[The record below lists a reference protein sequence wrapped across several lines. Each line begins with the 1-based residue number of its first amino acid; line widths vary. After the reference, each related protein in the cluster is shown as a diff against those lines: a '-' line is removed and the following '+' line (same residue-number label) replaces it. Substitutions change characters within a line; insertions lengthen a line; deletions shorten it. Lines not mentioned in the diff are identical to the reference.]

1 MLCSDDMQLIINIL
15 YVKARWQNYAA
26 EGSMRIIKK
35 MGSGTAQGDLF
46 CSKGFIYTILDM
58 L

>member
-26 EGSMRIIKK
+26 E
-35 MGSGTAQGDLF
+35 SGKYED
-46 CSKGFIYTILDM
+46 Y
-58 L
+58 

>member
-1 MLCSDDMQLIINIL
+1 MQLIINIL